1 MQPVRRGSR
10 PWTLLSVVEAP
21 NRYEAAAALALALSI
36 LIGVVGLAVGMRPEL
51 LDLAG

>member
-1 MQPVRRGSR
+1 MDSPV
-10 PWTLLSVVEAP
+10 VVEAP
-21 NRYEAAAALALALSI
+21 NRYEAAALALALSI